1 MKRVVYHRRAAAE
14 LLESARFYDQRRAGL
29 GDEFLTRWTPGEVIA
44 GATGTGKSGP
54 SGTLISRTWRFPF
67 HNWVRRVI

>member
-29 GDEFLTRWTPGEVIA
+29 GDEFLTAVDAR
-44 GATGTGKSGP
+44 
-54 SGTLISRTWRFPF
+54 
-67 HNWVRRVI
+67 